1 MKTAS
6 FPSLRV
12 DPALR
17 AAAEAVL
24 QEGESLSSF
33 LEQSVIS
40 EVRQRQQQQ
49 AFIERGLAARAKAHQ
64 SGEYYSAETIDNEL
78 KSLLAVAEQE
88 SRYGQ

>member
-24 QEGESLSSF
+24 QEGETLSGF
-33 LEQSVIS
+33 LEQSVIA
-40 EVRQRQQQQ
+40 EIRQRQQQQ
-49 AFIERGLAARAKAHQ
+49 AFIERGLASRAKAQQ
-64 SGEYYSAETIDNEL
+64 SGDYYSAETINDEL
-78 KSLLAVAEQE
+78 QSLLAVAEQK
-88 SRYGQ
+88 SHYGQ